1 MRAQKMRG
9 EVAKKERDEY
19 FNTIRP
25 VIPKKQEWR
34 VKEKV
39 HAPAPT
45 TSDNDMDLLDDDEAL
60 LIKDGSPPLADMDIN
75 MLFTLLAKFRGVE
88 EKVAQMCLNPKE
100 AMFKMREE
108 SSQHLMPL
116 YIRGHIN
123 KKLISR
129 MLIDGSTAIN
139 LMSYIMFKK
148 LGRGG
153 GATRCRPKA
162 LSPWRSQWG
171 ENHSLPHSSSSRCK
185 VTIALFSVVIRFM
198 PTAAFLPLCINS

>member
-1 MRAQKMRG
+1 MRG
-9 EVAKKERDEY
+9 DVAKKERDEY

-88 EKVAQMCLNPKE
+88 EKVAQMCLDPKE

-108 SSQHLMPL
+108 SSQHLMSL

-123 KKLISR
+123 KKPISR
-129 MLIDGSTAIN
+129 MLIDGSTVIN

-153 GATRCRPKA
+153 GGNPMQAKGVISMEVTVGSKSLATAFFVIKVQSNYSVI
-162 LSPWRSQWG
+162 LSRD
-171 ENHSLPHSSSSRCK
+171 
-185 VTIALFSVVIRFM
+185 
-198 PTAAFLPLCINS
+198 